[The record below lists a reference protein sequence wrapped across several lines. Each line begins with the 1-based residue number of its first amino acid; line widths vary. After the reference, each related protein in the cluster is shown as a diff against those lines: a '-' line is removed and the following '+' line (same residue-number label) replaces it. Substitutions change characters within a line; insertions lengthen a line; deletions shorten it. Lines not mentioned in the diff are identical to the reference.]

1 MILLFSIIF
10 YEYLT
15 TVVLINL
22 INNNIDRGTEINL
35 SPAKP
40 QKTRL
45 VYLVS
50 PIVLYCTY

>member
-22 INNNIDRGTEINL
+22 INNNIDRGTEIDL